1 MNAARDPIPEIR
13 EGGGDDN
20 IWPPGNVIPL
30 MHDAL
35 RDLLYAL
42 RAIHRMRGVAVV
54 AILTL
59 ALGVGATTTMFS
71 VVYATVLRT
80 LPFADP
86 DGLLVLFNTSNT
98 PREGLVRMRWSMP
111 NILTLRASTASF
123 EAVASFS
130 AALVST
136 SGNGDPEYIDA
147 EVVSADYFRV
157 LRATPV
163 SGRTFR
169 HEEDTITGAQAV
181 TMISWRLWNRK
192 LGGDA
197 SSVGRTI
204 VINDVPLTIVGIL
217 PEGFAGLTGKAEL
230 WIPPPMAAR
239 LTYSEYLTTPQNFI
253 SVIARLKAGTTV
265 AQADAELAAIGS
277 RFVGNERTPDTS
289 WSATSVPLRDARVDP
304 LLRRSALAL
313 LVAAGCVLLIAC
325 VNVASLLLARARA
338 RRREVAVRLALGSGR
353 RRLVRQLLTE
363 GFLMALGAGILGTV
377 VASWGVDLFARAA
390 PAVVPS
396 SRNYYAAIG
405 TFGTPAVEPVVLTFA
420 LVIALG
426 TTLLFALA
434 PALTASRVDLVTA
447 LKEDERGAGRRT
459 RSLSTLVVVE
469 VAIASLLL
477 AASGLLIENFARIQ
491 SRRTGFIPEN
501 VLTFWVRPPVSRYPV
516 TSGPATVDRLLKA
529 VQAAPGVESAAVN
542 RCTPFS
548 GCSRTILLVP
558 GASLDPTTAPGVG
571 RHYVSADYFRVL
583 GIPLLAGRALS
594 AGDRDGTPPVAVV
607 NQAGARRFWPNES
620 PIGKRVWFGTTT
632 GPFFD
637 RAHPVE
643 IVGVVGDVKYEG
655 VDQPDRLDRA
665 DFYTSYLQFSYPDTM
680 LIVKARGPA
689 TALLPTMRNAV
700 ASVDPSLPIYD
711 AMSLDERIG
720 TAIARPRFNMTLLA
734 AFTSASLLLAAIG
747 VYGMLSYS
755 VSSRIRDIGVR
766 LALGADPGRVMRL
779 VLGQGLR
786 LAALGATIGF
796 IASVA
801 AGRVVRNLLPDAPDW
816 NPRLIIAA
824 AVVMLGVAGV
834 ASFLPA
840 RRAST
845 VDPNV
850 VLRNE

>member
-1 MNAARDPIPEIR
+1 
-13 EGGGDDN
+13 
-20 IWPPGNVIPL
+20 

-136 SGNGDPEYIDA
+136 SGNGNPEYIDA

-192 LGGDA
+192 LRWRCEQRRQDHRHQRRAADDCGHPAGGVCGPDRKGGA
-197 SSVGRTI
+197 LDSATHGRTSRLLG
-204 VINDVPLTIVGIL
+204 VLRDAAEFHQRHRTV
-217 PEGFAGLTGKAEL
+217 EGGG
-230 WIPPPMAAR
+230 PPSVRP
-239 LTYSEYLTTPQNFI
+239 TPSWQRSDRGSSATN
-253 SVIARLKAGTTV
+253 A
-265 AQADAELAAIGS
+265 LA
-277 RFVGNERTPDTS
+277 DTS

-396 SRNYYAAIG
+396 SRNYYASIG
-405 TFGTPAVEPVVLTFA
+405 TFGRPAVEPVVLTFA

-459 RSLSTLVVVE
+459 RSLSTLVVIE

-529 VQAAPGVESAAVN
+529 VQ
-542 RCTPFS
+542 
-548 GCSRTILLVP
+548 
-558 GASLDPTTAPGVG
+558 
-571 RHYVSADYFRVL
+571 
-583 GIPLLAGRALS
+583 
-594 AGDRDGTPPVAVV
+594 
-607 NQAGARRFWPNES
+607 Q
-620 PIGKRVWFGTTT
+620 
-632 GPFFD
+632 
-637 RAHPVE
+637 
-643 IVGVVGDVKYEG
+643 
-655 VDQPDRLDRA
+655 
-665 DFYTSYLQFSYPDTM
+665 
-680 LIVKARGPA
+680 
-689 TALLPTMRNAV
+689 
-700 ASVDPSLPIYD
+700 
-711 AMSLDERIG
+711 
-720 TAIARPRFNMTLLA
+720 
-734 AFTSASLLLAAIG
+734 
-747 VYGMLSYS
+747 
-755 VSSRIRDIGVR
+755 
-766 LALGADPGRVMRL
+766 
-779 VLGQGLR
+779 
-786 LAALGATIGF
+786 
-796 IASVA
+796 
-801 AGRVVRNLLPDAPDW
+801 
-816 NPRLIIAA
+816 
-824 AVVMLGVAGV
+824 
-834 ASFLPA
+834 
-840 RRAST
+840 RRASNR
-845 VDPNV
+845 P
-850 VLRNE
+850 R